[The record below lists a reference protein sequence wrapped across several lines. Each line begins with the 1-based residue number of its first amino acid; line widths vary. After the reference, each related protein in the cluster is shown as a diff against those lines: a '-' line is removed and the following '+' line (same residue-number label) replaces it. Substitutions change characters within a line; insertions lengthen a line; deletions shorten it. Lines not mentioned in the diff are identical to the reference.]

1 MFVLQSIEVILA
13 CSHKISRKG
22 RYRKASER
30 ILTEKGEEKVDVTL
44 YIKAGFRIGFLLF
57 LLSAAWQ
64 DLRKKSIRASTFYIW
79 GMMGCFGVYRSFTD
93 CSRWFA
99 KKQEKAGKRY
109 SGLWQSWF
117 WNCSLICFRDCFF

>member
-1 MFVLQSIEVILA
+1 MQPIEVILA

-57 LLSAAWQ
+57 LHLGNDGTDVSGYTDPLQTAA
-64 DLRKKSIRASTFYIW
+64 DGLRRNRKKRGRDILVYGSP
-79 GMMGCFGVYRSFTD
+79 GFGTVP
-93 CSRWFA
+93 
-99 KKQEKAGKRY
+99 
-109 SGLWQSWF
+109 
-117 WNCSLICFRDCFF
+117 